1 MTRDEALLLDIFDA
15 GQKVLEFSDGMSQAD
30 LETDEK
36 TLSAILYKIEIIGEA
51 TKRLSSGFREQNSNI
66 PWKKIAGMRDIIVH
80 EYNNIK
86 LSIVWI
92 VINQSIPELLEK
104 IAPLLPEKPESEI
117 SQESPNINQNKSQ
130 KN

>member
-51 TKRLSSGFREQNSNI
+51 TKRLSS
-66 PWKKIAGMRDIIVH
+66 H
-80 EYNNIK
+80 
-86 LSIVWI
+86 
-92 VINQSIPELLEK
+92 
-104 IAPLLPEKPESEI
+104 
-117 SQESPNINQNKSQ
+117 NKNL
-130 KN
+130 KR